1 MDITPHVEAL
11 RHDLTRA
18 AEVGGIEVE
27 VAAERLLAALDPA
40 IRLALMDVLSQA
52 AAEISEQLPGVAID
66 VRLKGREPEFAV
78 SGAPAAAQAGP
89 ADEPFD
95 AADDGEAVARITLR
109 LPEAVKTRA
118 EALAASRGQSLNT
131 WLVAAARAA
140 LGAASQDGSRD
151 RDRDDHRHGAGHYG
165 RAGKHIRGWAK

>member
-11 RHDLTRA
+11 RQDLTRA
-18 AEVGGIEVE
+18 AEVGGIEIE

-40 IRLALMDVLSQA
+40 LRLALMDVLSQA

-78 SGAPAAAQAGP
+78 SGAPVAPQAAP
-89 ADEPFD
+89 ADEPLD
-95 AADDGEAVARITLR
+95 ATDDGEAVTRITLR

-140 LGAASQDGSRD
+140 AQEGSRD
-151 RDRDDHRHGAGHYG
+151 GTRYDFHEGGGRHHGL
-165 RAGKHIRGWAK
+165 AGKRIRGWAK

>member
-11 RHDLTRA
+11 RQDLTRA

-40 IRLALMDVLSQA
+40 LRLALMDVLSQA

-78 SGAPAAAQAGP
+78 SGAPAAAQAAP
-89 ADEPFD
+89 SEEPFD
-95 AADDGEAVARITLR
+95 ATDDGEAVARITLR

-140 LGAASQDGSRD
+140 AQDGPRN
-151 RDRDDHRHGAGHYG
+151 DHHSGSGRHGL
-165 RAGKHIRGWAK
+165 AGKHIRGWAR